1 MTPEE
6 LRRLVADAV
15 RSGKLKPG
23 TWYCLHESDYT
34 PKRYLSWIFHI
45 KESEVSR
52 ICEMHGKGSTLNVIL
67 GSEGVKILP
76 ATQSEAIGTGKRW
89 FCVNM
94 KPTDDLG
101 VTLGVS
107 AQLSLLTKSCSEYDN
122 TSSSRRRTSD
132 RRTTLEGAAARNHRK
147 RPACAISSGDLLSS
161 SYGAASTELP
171 SSSSSSSS
179 PSLPLRT
186 LSRHISPRRM
196 LRRARSTARMHRPLP
211 TRYS

>member
-1 MTPEE
+1 MNSIPI
-6 LRRLVADAV
+6 
-15 RSGKLKPG
+15 
-23 TWYCLHESDYT
+23 
-34 PKRYLSWIFHI
+34 SWIFHI

-52 ICEMHGKGSTLNVIL
+52 ICEMYGRGSTLNVIF

-76 ATQSEAIGTGKRW
+76 ATRNETIGKGLRW
-89 FCVNM
+89 FCVNT

-107 AQLSLLTKSCSEYDN
+107 SQLSLLTRSCSEYDN
-122 TSSSRRRTSD
+122 TPRRRTSD

-179 PSLPLRT
+179 PSCFDSQPVPPSRPRT
-186 LSRHISPRRM
+186 NDNYASPEHE
-196 LRRARSTARMHRPLP
+196 SVV
-211 TRYS
+211 